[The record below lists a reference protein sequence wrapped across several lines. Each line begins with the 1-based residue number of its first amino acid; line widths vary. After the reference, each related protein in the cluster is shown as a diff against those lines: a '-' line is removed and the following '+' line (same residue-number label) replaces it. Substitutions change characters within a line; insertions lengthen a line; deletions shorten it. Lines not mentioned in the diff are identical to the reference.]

1 MCDKSVFRKVIDL
14 EEAKAL
20 LDQMRK
26 NRRITT
32 GFESMDNVMGGLIP
46 GGVTLIAGRPAMGR
60 SSLVLN
66 MVSRLSKQ
74 LSGSILIFSPRYNER
89 EITFRLLTIGTGLPA
104 RKFFDKT
111 MPTEDLLGKCV
122 DFFASNRSKIQI
134 NSSSAPSLED
144 IRRCCKRTPD
154 IKLLIVDSIERIC
167 EPFELHQ
174 NDQHWDEIYE
184 PNDKILQ
191 FLKVLALDLD
201 IPIICTTCLHRSLE
215 RRNNKR
221 PHLGD
226 FKKIDLPI
234 DLVDQIIFL
243 YRDRYYYYDSPE
255 ETRAE
260 CIVARNNGGE
270 VGTAWLSWDWDT
282 ACFSDIPK

>member
-1 MCDKSVFRKVIDL
+1 MCDKSVFRKVIGF

-26 NRRITT
+26 DRRVTT
-32 GFESMDNVMGGLIP
+32 GFEALDNVMGGLIP

-74 LSGSILIFSPRYNER
+74 LSGSILVFSPRYNER
-89 EITFRLLTIGTGLPA
+89 EMIIRLLTIGTKLPS

-111 MPTEDLLGKCV
+111 LPTEDLLGRFV
-122 DFFASNRSKIQI
+122 DFFSSNKSKIKI
-134 NSSSAPSLED
+134 DPYSAPSLED
-144 IRRCCKRTPD
+144 IRRRCKSTPN
-154 IKLLIVDSIERIC
+154 IKLLVADSIERIC
-167 EPFELHQ
+167 ESSELHQ
-174 NDQHWDEIYE
+174 NDPHWDEHYE
-184 PNDKILQ
+184 PKDKILQ

-226 FKKIDLPI
+226 LKKIELPVE
-234 DLVDQIIFL
+234 LVDQIIFL
-243 YRDRYYYYDSPE
+243 YRDRYYYDSTE

-270 VGTAWLSWDWDT
+270 VGTAWLSWDYDT
-282 ACFSDIPK
+282 ETYADVT